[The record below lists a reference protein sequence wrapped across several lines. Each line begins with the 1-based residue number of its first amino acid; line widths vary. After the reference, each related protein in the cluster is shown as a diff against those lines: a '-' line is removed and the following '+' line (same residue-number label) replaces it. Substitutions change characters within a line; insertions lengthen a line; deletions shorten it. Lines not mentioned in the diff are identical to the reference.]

1 MPYWGA
7 HICERMT
14 HLWLTATPGDYFRI
28 STLVVIFGWVLSRPL
43 R

>member
-1 MPYWGA
+1 MPFWVA
-7 HICERMT
+7 HICERLT